1 MRNTLKL
8 WSALPISNYKGV
20 NMKILVKPTFG
31 REYGRILVMKGNRV
45 VISLH
50 YRHQKHK
57 DIIINEIN
65 HVIGEYN
72 E

>member
-1 MRNTLKL
+1 
-8 WSALPISNYKGV
+8 
-20 NMKILVKPTFG
+20 MKILVKPTFG

-50 YRHQKHK
+50 YRHRKHK
-57 DIIINEIN
+57 DITINEIN